1 MKTNLEN
8 YEERFVDYMEGQLDA
23 SEMKEVEA
31 FVAQHPEL
39 EEDFKLFCASKLEP
53 NTTIIFTQKE
63 KLMKPKTVVMPLF
76 AKIAAIAASVAL
88 LIGLGIHFFRPNQ
101 GFVPQEMLA
110 ELKPIKATVN
120 QEVPQLKQSNL
131 KAVSVPK
138 SIPEQP
144 DYEPIESIDAFEQIA
159 TLNPIVKKSLQWD
172 NAMVV
177 DDIEGRM
184 NMELEERLAAIKPF
198 DDLEQPVETPS
209 FNNGEN
215 VLASLQNTILDD
227 ARQTT
232 KNLYKKT
239 AKTIMDAYYTID
251 YRVGEMKDQALA
263 SR

>member
-23 SEMKEVEA
+23 SERKEVEA

-39 EEDFKLFCASKLEP
+39 EEDFKLFCTSKLEP
-53 NTTIIFTQKE
+53 DTNIVFTQKE

-88 LIGLGIHFFRPNQ
+88 LIGLGLHFFKPAPES
-101 GFVPQEMLA
+101 GLQEMMAQLSPA
-110 ELKPIKATVN
+110 KTTTIDVR
-120 QEVPQLKQSNL
+120 QETPQLKKSNQR
-131 KAVSVPK
+131 AVSVLK
-138 SIPEQP
+138 SIPEQ
-144 DYEPIESIDAFEQIA
+144 IDHKATSSFEQIA
-159 TLNPIVKKSLQWD
+159 TLNPIGTKSMQWN
-172 NAMVV
+172 NAIDEDAIVS
-177 DDIEGRM
+177 RM
-184 NMELEERLAAIKPF
+184 NKELDERLAAIEPF
-198 DDLEQPVETPS
+198 KDLEPS
-209 FNNGEN
+209 IESPTLDGSEN
-215 VLASLQNTILDD
+215 ALASLQNTLLDD

>member
-8 YEERFVDYMEGQLDA
+8 YEERFVDYMEGQLNA

-53 NTTIIFTQKE
+53 DTAIVFTQKE

-101 GFVPQEMLA
+101 GFVPKEMLA
-110 ELKPIKATVN
+110 ELKPINASVN
-120 QEVPQLKQSNL
+120 QEVPQLKQSDL
-131 KAVSVPK
+131 KVVSVSK
-138 SIPEQP
+138 SIPEQS
-144 DYEPIESIDAFEQIA
+144 DYELIESIEQIA
-159 TLNPIVKKSLQWD
+159 TLNPIIIKSLQWD
-172 NAMVV
+172 NAIVV
-177 DDIEGRM
+177 DDIENRM
-184 NMELEERLAAIKPF
+184 ILELEERLAAIQSF
-198 DDLEQPVETPS
+198 DDLEPS
-209 FNNGEN
+209 IESPTLDNGEN
-215 VLASLQNTILDD
+215 TLASLQNTLLGD

-239 AKTIMDAYYTID
+239 AKTIMDAYYTVD
-251 YRVGEMKDQALA
+251 YRIGEMKDQALA